1 MANIIALLNGAL
13 ASERQAIIQ
22 YDAHAAAMAVA
33 RYAGAAGSARAWRDG
48 EQHHAEE
55 LSERIRFLGG
65 EVSADVLPANIAPP
79 SSLVAMIRASLVGE
93 EEAIGI
99 YAALAKAAL
108 EDGDMGTHA
117 LALHLLVEE
126 EGHARYLRAQLTQVE
141 QMGLSNW
148 LSLQVG
154 G

>member
-99 YAALAKAAL
+99 YAALA
-108 EDGDMGTHA
+108 DGDMGTHA